1 MRRPWIVHSIVNR
14 KSKIINPHGTT
25 HKHHAL
31 NMTNTQAHQFVAR
44 WRRILI
50 PWFAK
55 TETEALRDME
65 RSCIGMLGGAVL
77 VFVMAST
84 RMSGSFVWQAV
95 AILGGVAFLFALV
108 LVLRCRSARRAL
120 CQS

>member
-1 MRRPWIVHSIVNR
+1 
-14 KSKIINPHGTT
+14 
-25 HKHHAL
+25 
-31 NMTNTQAHQFVAR
+31 MTNTQAHQFVAR

-77 VFVMAST
+77 IFVMTST
-84 RMSGSFVWQAV
+84 RIKESSFHLAI
-95 AILGGVAFLFALV
+95 AILAGVLFLFSFAM
-108 LVLRCRSARRAL
+108 VLRCRKARRAL
-120 CQS
+120 GQS